1 MRFVFTMSVCP
12 DSCIRTEWSSVMQA
26 VDGGTTWARRRIVVD
41 ASALLGLKMRGKTGP
56 ADRSCLP
63 VQCLSILKF

>member
-1 MRFVFTMSVCP
+1 
-12 DSCIRTEWSSVMQA
+12 MQA